1 MRTVNEFEAFQ
12 LVELSPLENTDE
24 RVAAVKSLVQAAHQ
38 IADRIG
44 ADGVDEATQIEY
56 DGDTST
62 AIHIADWLIVNTAK
76 VLGFEP
82 DRKFKDAVREAYV
95 SRLALEIGLYKN
107 VKLVQSYE
115 A

>member
-1 MRTVNEFEAFQ
+1 MRTVNEFEAFR
-12 LVELSPLENTDE
+12 LVDLSPLENTEE
-24 RVAAVKSLVQAAHQ
+24 RMDSVKPLVQAVHQ
-38 IADRIG
+38 IADHIG
-44 ADGVDEATQIEY
+44 VDGVDKTTQIEY

-107 VKLVQSYE
+107 VKLVADISM
-115 A
+115 

>member
-1 MRTVNEFEAFQ
+1 MRTADEFAAFQ
-12 LVELSPLENTDE
+12 LVNLSPLENTEE
-24 RVAAVKSLVQAAHQ
+24 RVDAVKPLVQAVHQ

-44 ADGVDEATQIEY
+44 ADGIDETTQIEY

-62 AIHIADWLIVNTAK
+62 AIHIADWLTINTAK

-107 VKLVQSYE
+107 VKLAQSYE
-115 A
+115 E